1 MSFFNIRFMKS
12 PPTMYVL
19 HYKRGAVKREGA
31 GLSFFYYAPTS
42 TIVAVP
48 LGSRDVPFAFQE
60 STADFQTL
68 TLQGQLT
75 YRVAEPQQLAALLDY
90 SLNKNGAYASSDPEK
105 LPERL
110 LALLHTRMRLAV
122 GRRGLREALASAE
135 QISTEVYAAVRG
147 ADEVAALGI
156 EVLGICLLGVRPTP
170 EVGKALEAEMRE
182 SLQRK
187 SDEAIYSRRNAAVEQ
202 ERRIK
207 ESELETERAI
217 EEKRQKM
224 RESQMAAEIVLEQ
237 QRAALIEQ
245 RVENEKKDA
254 DAKGYTLRTALAP
267 IADLDWRKVMMLAPS
282 GDPRA
287 TIALAFQE
295 MAGNAQKIGELN
307 VSPDLLRALI
317 K

>member
-1 MSFFNIRFMKS
+1 MSLFNIRFMKA
-12 PPTMYVL
+12 PPTTYVL
-19 HYKRGAVKREGA
+19 QYKRGVVKREGA

-48 LGSRDVPFAFQE
+48 LSSRDVPFAFQE

-75 YRVAEPQQLAALLDY
+75 YRVTEPQQLSALLDH
-90 SLNKNGAYASSDPEK
+90 SLNRHGTYASADPEK

-122 GRRGLREALASAE
+122 ERRGLREALASAE
-135 QISTEVYAAVRG
+135 QIATEVFAAVRTTE
-147 ADEVAALGI
+147 EVAALGI
-156 EVLGICLLGVRPTP
+156 EVLGVCLLSVRPTP
-170 EVGKALEAEMRE
+170 EVSKALEAEMRE

-187 SDEAIYSRRNAAVEQ
+187 ADEAIYSRRNAAVEQ

-217 EEKRQKM
+217 EERRQKM
-224 RESQMAAEIVLEQ
+224 RESQMSAEISLEQ
-237 QRAALIEQ
+237 QRTALIDK

-254 DAKGYTLRTALAP
+254 DAKGYTLRAALAP
-267 IADLDWRKVMMLAPS
+267 IADLDWRKVMMLSPS

-287 TIALAFQE
+287 SIALAFQE

>member
-1 MSFFNIRFMKS
+1 MSLFNIRFMKA
-12 PPTMYVL
+12 PPTTYVL
-19 HYKRGAVKREGA
+19 QYKRGVVKRQGP

-42 TIVAVP
+42 TLVAVP

-75 YRVAEPQQLAALLDY
+75 YRVTEPQQLAALLDY
-90 SLNKNGAYASSDPEK
+90 SLNRNGSYASPDPEK

-122 GRRGLREALASAE
+122 ERRGLRESLASAE
-135 QISTEVYAAVRG
+135 QISTEVFAAVR
-147 ADEVAALGI
+147 ATEEVAALGLEI
-156 EVLGICLLGVRPTP
+156 LGVCLLSVRPTP
-170 EVGKALEAEMRE
+170 EVSKALEAEMRE

-187 SDEAIYSRRNAAVEQ
+187 ADEAIYSRRNAAVEQ

-217 EEKRQKM
+217 EERRQKM
-224 RESQMAAEIVLEQ
+224 RESQMNAEIKLEQ
-237 QRAALIEQ
+237 QRTALIDK

-254 DAKGYTLRTALAP
+254 DAKGYTLRAALAP
-267 IADLDWRKVMMLAPS
+267 IADLDWRKVMMLSPA

-287 TIALAFQE
+287 SIALAFQE